1 MEKILTCNSFEEEKI
16 KGVLAVEMPYE
27 KWLLKPTKVSVR
39 EESRKFRERCGKSK
53 VIKLRAS
60 LLLFFKLWV
69 SRRDKWSFLANLK
82 RFIKKDG
89 KEISYHSGPLVSEG
103 RVH

>member
-1 MEKILTCNSFEEEKI
+1 MEKILTCNSSEEEKI
-16 KGVLAVEMPYE
+16 KGVLAVEMPCE
-27 KWLLKPTKVSVR
+27 KWFLELIKVSVR
-39 EESRKFRERCGKSK
+39 EESRKFRERYGKSK

-69 SRRDKWSFLANLK
+69 SRRGKWSFLANPK

-89 KEISYHSGPLVSEG
+89 KERDQLSQWTFS
-103 RVH
+103 